1 MLTRHHATGLGRE
14 GGGRGSPESEDL
26 PPASQPV
33 PLEEGGNVLARSL
46 APIGAAFVLVVA
58 ACGGSDGGPPET
70 AGATATRSA
79 DERAAVLV
87 TTGCGKDVV
96 VEKTEVGDGQT
107 AMQALD
113 EVADIE
119 TMSGGKFVTAI
130 EGVEQD
136 NAKKLA
142 WLYYVNGEA
151 AQKGASEIKLA
162 PGDVEWWDLHNYER
176 ECPSV
181 PPAAR

>member
-1 MLTRHHATGLGRE
+1 MLARHHATGLGRE

-26 PPASQPV
+26 PRASNPV
-33 PLEEGGNVLARSL
+33 PLEEGGNVLVRTL
-46 APIGAAFVLVVA
+46 APIGAALVLVVA
-58 ACGGSDGGPPET
+58 ACGGSDGGSAEN
-70 AGATATRSA
+70 AGATATRSSEDA
-79 DERAAVLV
+79 AAVLV
-87 TTGCGKDVV
+87 TTGCGKEVV

-107 AMQALD
+107 GMQALD

-136 NAKKLA
+136 NAEKLA

-181 PPAAR
+181 PPEAR